1 MMDTKERILCRTGEL
16 FMMFGEK
23 SLTMDSIAAD
33 LEISKRTIYELFR
46 DKDDLLLQSVEYWI
60 VKNNQKLL
68 EIVEKSAHVIEAIF
82 VMIDHQH
89 RLMSTYHPVIL
100 GDLKKYFVR
109 LSASYYSKRDKCRE
123 FSVIYALLEKGKR
136 EGIIREELKIDII
149 DTFIYEMLNMVHNSE
164 GIKLIRLTSQDAI
177 GHIFLPYFRGICT
190 RKGQELIEVYSE
202 KIQFHK

>member
-1 MMDTKERILCRTGEL
+1 MMDTKERILGRTGEL
-16 FMMFGEK
+16 FRMDGAK

-60 VKNNQKLL
+60 VKNNQKLI
-68 EIVEKSAHVIEAIF
+68 EIVEKSDNVIEAIF

-109 LSASYYSKRDKCRE
+109 LSAAYYTKRDKCRE

-136 EGIIREELKIDII
+136 EGVIRQELKIDII

-164 GIKLIRLTSQDAI
+164 GFKLIKLDSQDAI
-177 GHIFLPYFRGICT
+177 DHIFLPYFRGICT
-190 RKGQELIEVYSE
+190 RMGQELIEVYSE

>member
-1 MMDTKERILCRTGEL
+1 
-16 FMMFGEK
+16 
-23 SLTMDSIAAD
+23 MDSIAAD

-60 VKNNQKLL
+60 VKNNQKLI
-68 EIVEKSAHVIEAIF
+68 EIVEKSDNVIEAIF

-109 LSASYYSKRDKCRE
+109 LSAAYYSKRDKCRE

-136 EGIIREELKIDII
+136 EGVIRQELKIDII

-164 GIKLIRLTSQDAI
+164 GIKLIKLDSQDAI
-177 GHIFLPYFRGICT
+177 DHIFLPYFRGICT
-190 RKGQELIEVYSE
+190 RMGQELIEVYSE

>member
-1 MMDTKERILCRTGEL
+1 MDTKERILCRTGEL
-16 FMMFGEK
+16 LRMYGEK

-60 VKNNQKLL
+60 VKNNQNLL
-68 EIVEKSAHVIEAIF
+68 EIVEKSDHVIEAIF

-100 GDLKKYFVR
+100 ADLKKYFIR
-109 LSASYYSKRDKCRE
+109 LSSAYYTKRDKCRE

-136 EGIIREELKIDII
+136 EGIIRKELKIDII
-149 DTFIYEMLNMVHNSE
+149 DTFIYEMLNMVHNSD
-164 GIKLIRLTSQDAI
+164 GIKLIKLTSQDAI
-177 GHIFLPYFRGICT
+177 DHIFLPYFRGICT
-190 RKGQELIEVYSE
+190 KTGQELIEEYSE